1 MFVMRSIFVLPRKL
15 CLVLMVSLAM
25 ACGED
30 SPVDELFIPNID
42 NAWNS
47 SRNSIFVTS
56 AEKKDVN
63 ESDFTGTE
71 TDSNGDSFDLT
82 GHFKNY
88 DVEFTFTNGP
98 EANVKYSGRFV
109 KGSDPL
115 KMSVTGSNGVSL
127 TLTMFD

>member
-1 MFVMRSIFVLPRKL
+1 MKSILVLPRKM
-15 CLVLMVSLAM
+15 CLLLMVSLAI
-25 ACGED
+25 ACGDD
-30 SPVDELFIPNID
+30 SPLDELFIPNID

-47 SRNSIFVTS
+47 SRNSTFVTS
-56 AEKKDVN
+56 AENRDVN

-71 TDSNGDSFDLT
+71 TDSNGDAFDLT

-98 EANVKYSGRFV
+98 EANVKYTGRFV

-115 KMSVTGSNGVSL
+115 KMNVTGSNGVSL
-127 TLTMFD
+127 TLTMID